1 MSYREVRFR
10 VKPAVIAAL
19 ETGLAQEVTD
29 RAAAVSAEA
38 VARDA
43 ADAAEAAARVSAD
56 AAHDATLVNKL
67 DAAVYDA
74 GIAAETAART
84 DADAAHHQALLVLC
98 GVDGAL
104 DVAQL
109 PGSALTYV
117 YDGSVKTLAME

>member
-19 ETGLAQEVTD
+19 ETGLAQEVSD
-29 RAAAVSAEA
+29 RAAAVTAEA
-38 VARDA
+38 AARDA
-43 ADAAEAAARVSAD
+43 ADVAEAAARVSAD

-84 DADAAHHQALLVLC
+84 DADAAHHQALLVLV
-98 GVDGAL
+98 GADGAL
-104 DVAQL
+104 DVSQM
-109 PGSALTYV
+109 PGSANTFV
-117 YDGSVKTLAME
+117 YDGTLQTLV